1 LYLVA
6 ACACCAP
13 RGSGTPPGAASGQAA
28 AANESADEFVTR
40 VNGELTARAQEA
52 QAAGFTL
59 DVFITPDTQL
69 LNARANDRYLAYLSK
84 AVAEAR
90 RYDTQNS
97 RRRLHARF
105 MKLRLNVAAP
115 APDDARKPRAPHA
128 ARGAA
133 RSQIRR
139 GQVLSDRTRLL

>member
-1 LYLVA
+1 MQVPLSKLVA
-6 ACACCAP
+6 CAASGALCLVLSGGCAP
-13 RGSGTPPGAASGQAA
+13 RHSVPPAPTPPGAAAK
-28 AANESADEFVTR
+28 ESADEFVAR

-59 DVFITPDTQL
+59 DTFITPDTQL

-84 AVAEAR
+84 AVAEAK
-90 RYDTQNS
+90 RYDTQ
-97 RRRLHARF
+97 RLS
-105 MKLRLNVAAP
+105 P
-115 APDDARKPRAPHA
+115 ATARAPHA